1 MLELISG
8 VRGIGGRYR
17 PPGGVGGGGG
27 HVSGLGIWVSGWDFR
42 LGCCVCVWGES
53 SMWGYGVLY
62 WCWVVAGVWDM
73 GIGGF
78 DWGLIRNAQLSR
90 IK

>member
-17 PPGGVGGGGG
+17 AHRWLRRGGACVGIGYMGIGM
-27 HVSGLGIWVSGWDFR
+27 GLSAGV
-42 LGCCVCVWGES
+42 LCVCVWGES
-53 SMWGYGVLY
+53 CMWGYGVLY

-78 DWGLIRNAQLSR
+78 D
-90 IK
+90 